1 MAQLLRGE
9 IRWVNI
15 ETVSQVVGHEQGNRR
30 PALILSNDR
39 FNTASQ
45 LVIVALVGSSAS
57 NRTRATSVQIRS
69 AQMPITP
76 SWVLT
81 EQIRTLSAQRMGELI
96 GMMSPDELEH
106 VFRLMYQ
113 WPIKATPACSRDT
126 SSQQ

>member
-15 ETVSQVVGHEQGNRR
+15 EPASQVVGHEQGNRR

-45 LVIVALVGSSAS
+45 LVIVALIGSSES
-57 NRTRATSVQIRS
+57 NRTRATAVQIRS
-69 AQMPITP
+69 VEMPITP

-81 EQIRTLSAQRMGELI
+81 EHIRTLSAQRMGDLI
-96 GMMSPDELEH
+96 GVMSDDELADVLEH
-106 VFRLMYQ
+106 IFRLMYQ
-113 WPIKATPACSRDT
+113 
-126 SSQQ
+126 

>member
-39 FNTASQ
+39 FNAASQ
-45 LVIVALVGSSAS
+45 LVIVALVGSSES
-57 NRTRATSVQIRS
+57 NRSRTTAVQIRS
-69 AQMPITP
+69 VQMLITP

-81 EQIRTLSAQRMGELI
+81 EQIRTLSAQRMGDLI
-96 GMMSPDELEH
+96 GTMSQDELEVVLGH
-106 VFRLMYQ
+106 VFQLMYQ
-113 WPIKATPACSRDT
+113 
-126 SSQQ
+126 

>member
-15 ETVSQVVGHEQGNRR
+15 EPANRVVGHEQGNRR

-39 FNTASQ
+39 FNSASQ
-45 LVIVALVGSSAS
+45 LVIAALIGSSEV
-57 NRTRATSVQIRS
+57 NQTRATAVRIRS
-69 AQMPITP
+69 VEMPKIP

-81 EQIRTLSAQRMGELI
+81 EHMRTLSAQRIGNLI
-96 GMMSPDELEH
+96 GRMAEEEFSEVLEK

-113 WPIKATPACSRDT
+113 
-126 SSQQ
+126 

>member
-1 MAQLLRGE
+1 MARLLRGE

-39 FNTASQ
+39 FNAASQ
-45 LVIVALVGSSAS
+45 LVIVALVGASAS
-57 NRTRATSVQIRS
+57 NRARATSVQIRS
-69 AQMPITP
+69 VQMPVTP

-96 GMMSPDELEH
+96 GMMSPDELEEVLEH
-106 VFRLMYQ
+106 VFQLMYQ
-113 WPIKATPACSRDT
+113 
-126 SSQQ
+126 

>member
-39 FNTASQ
+39 FNAASQ
-45 LVIVALVGSSAS
+45 LVIVALVGSSES
-57 NRTRATSVQIRS
+57 NRTRATAVQIRS
-69 AQMPITP
+69 VQMPITP

-81 EQIRTLSAQRMGELI
+81 EQIRTLSSQRMGDLI
-96 GMMSPDELEH
+96 GMMSQGELEDVLEH

-113 WPIKATPACSRDT
+113 
-126 SSQQ
+126 